1 MPEST
6 IDRLFT
12 MLEAQARLATKE
24 RGALTDAFERQL
36 GGLRLELRIIFI
48 VTSVIVL
55 ALSGIGV
62 RLASPAGSVTTT
74 ALDAEAATEPA
85 EPAAPLGAYLTP

>member
-1 MPEST
+1 
-6 IDRLFT
+6 

-24 RGALTDAFERQL
+24 RTALTDAFERQIT
-36 GGLRLELRIIFI
+36 GLRLELRIIFI

-74 ALDAEAATEPA
+74 ALGASATEPA
-85 EPAAPLGAYLTP
+85 EPAAPLGDHLLP

>member
-6 IDRLFT
+6 IDRLFA

-24 RGALTDAFERQL
+24 RGALTDAFERQIT
-36 GGLRLELRIIFI
+36 GLRLELRIIFI

-74 ALDAEAATEPA
+74 ALGASASEPA
-85 EPAAPLGAYLTP
+85 EPAAPLGDHLTP

>member
-1 MPEST
+1 
-6 IDRLFT
+6 

-24 RGALTDAFERQL
+24 RGALTDAFERQIT
-36 GGLRLELRIIFI
+36 GLRLELRIIFV

-74 ALDAEAATEPA
+74 ALGAESSEAS
-85 EPAAPLGAYLTP
+85 EPAAPLGAHLTP

>member
-1 MPEST
+1 MPESP

-24 RGALTDAFERQL
+24 RQGLTDAFERQL

-62 RLASPAGSVTTT
+62 RLASPAGSVTTQ
-74 ALDAEAATEPA
+74 ALGAEAATDPA
-85 EPAAPLGAYLTP
+85 EPAAPLGAHLTP